1 MPELDNPVVS
11 KRLESL
17 DVLRGFGCFAA
28 GELRRDDVYR
38 SGRLRRREF
47 YGFGKPL
54 SEWIDRVVLGRWRDG
69 ASLDEN
75 GAVVFPAWYTYTWI
89 WSSLNF
95 GVTVMTG
102 VFAGQILKSRIRET
116 KKMKRLLLIG
126 VGMVAAGWLW
136 HLQMPV
142 IKRIWTSSM
151 VLVSGGYCFL
161 LMALFYYLTDYRR
174 WRKGTGWLRVIGM
187 NSIVAY
193 LLSVE

>member
-1 MPELDNPVVS
+1 MLLVNWGGMMFIEAD
-11 KRLESL
+11 
-17 DVLRGFGCFAA
+17 G
-28 GELRRDDVYR
+28 
-38 SGRLRRREF
+38 
-47 YGFGKPL
+47 YGFGNFTASGNL

-75 GAVVFPAWYTYTWI
+75 GAVVFPTWYTYTWI

-95 GVTVMTG
+95 GVTVMPG

-136 HLQMPV
+136 HLQLPV

-151 VLVSGGYCFL
+151 VLVSSGYYFL

-174 WRKGTGWLRVIGM
+174 WRRGTGWLKVIGM